1 MCKAHHSCIK
11 TAILDFISQN
21 WLKFLLDLCTL
32 SSRCWSCLW
41 GQCCCQTLCVL
52 VWAGGSCNLSRLVV
66 LRLNAGRGHLEVGT
80 SPRAVI
86 WICQWRVTCCKEI
99 MASSRLVTRSRDI
112 ANVMQRLQGKRW
124 PLAFAFIYS
133 LINWCSYSL
142 LQYTVRAAFLKLSSC
157 FKLIYQKIYM
167 VYLKNSDYEFSGTEF
182 IVMFTSQR
190 CYEPRS
196 IGSDSELN
204 FGAVS
209 AARSG
214 CTSIFSWRR
223 KQKTYLSYSHLQSLW
238 IQSLPINS
246 YVLVLLPF
254 SKEEPDLIALL
265 SIEEFIT

>member
-1 MCKAHHSCIK
+1 
-11 TAILDFISQN
+11 
-21 WLKFLLDLCTL
+21 
-32 SSRCWSCLW
+32 
-41 GQCCCQTLCVL
+41 
-52 VWAGGSCNLSRLVV
+52 
-66 LRLNAGRGHLEVGT
+66 
-80 SPRAVI
+80 
-86 WICQWRVTCCKEI
+86 
-99 MASSRLVTRSRDI
+99 
-112 ANVMQRLQGKRW
+112 
-124 PLAFAFIYS
+124 
-133 LINWCSYSL
+133 
-142 LQYTVRAAFLKLSSC
+142 
-157 FKLIYQKIYM
+157 M

-196 IGSDSELN
+196 IGSDSEPN